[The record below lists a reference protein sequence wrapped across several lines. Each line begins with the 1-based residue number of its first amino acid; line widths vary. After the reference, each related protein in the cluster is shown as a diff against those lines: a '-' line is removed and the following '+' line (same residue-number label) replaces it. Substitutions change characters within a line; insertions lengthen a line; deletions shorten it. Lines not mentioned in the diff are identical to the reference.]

1 MGLAEG
7 RTVKDQPWTSPDARR
22 WKRWAGNVILVLC
35 VVGAW
40 ILYLL
45 DPIVR
50 LWRWWFGV

>member
-1 MGLAEG
+1 MN
-7 RTVKDQPWTSPDARR
+7 DQPWTSPDAPR
-22 WKRWAGNVILVLC
+22 WKRWAGNAILVFG

-40 ILYLL
+40 ILLLL